1 LRYLPAGATP
11 APAGFFTPTTAMTN
25 QPARYL
31 ALDVFRGMTVCLMII
46 VNSPGSW
53 GYVYGPFLHAPW
65 HGLTPTDL
73 VFPSFLF
80 AVGNAMAFAMH
91 KYTGQGS
98 AAFWAKTLKRTCLI
112 FLIGYLLSWFPF
124 YDFDQGAFISP
135 ADARIPGVLQRIALC
150 YGIASIIIYYTSRRT
165 AVIIGAALLLAY
177 WLILY
182 VAGAPGDP
190 YSLEGY
196 AGNALDKALIGGP
209 RLYHGEGVAFDPEGI
224 LSTIAAIVN
233 VIIGFLA
240 GDFIRRR
247 GNTYEVVAKLL
258 LAGTALIALA
268 LAWHQVFPIN
278 KKIWTSSFT
287 LVTTG
292 IALVVL
298 SALIYLIELQAKRSW
313 TYFFEVF
320 GKNPLFIYASA
331 GVLITVLYTV
341 RVGEGSL
348 LHAIYSFFATFTPEK
363 LASLL
368 FALSFMLLNWSIGY
382 VMDRNKIYIR
392 V

>member
-1 LRYLPAGATP
+1 
-11 APAGFFTPTTAMTN
+11 MTN
-25 QPARYL
+25 QPPARYL

-46 VNSPGSW
+46 VNSPGNW
-53 GYVYGPFLHAPW
+53 GHVYGPFLHAPW

-98 AAFWAKTLKRTCLI
+98 TVFWKKTLTRTALI

-124 YDFDQGAFISP
+124 YDFDQGAFISLV
-135 ADARIPGVLQRIALC
+135 DARIPGVLQRIALC
-150 YGIASIIIYYTSRRT
+150 YGIASIILYYTSRRT
-165 AVIIGAALLLAY
+165 TVIVGAILLLAY

-182 VAGAPGDP
+182 VAGTPGDP
-190 YSLEGY
+190 YSLAGY
-196 AGNALDKALIGGP
+196 AGNALDKWLIGDP

-224 LSTIAAIVN
+224 LSTLPAIVN

-247 GNTYEVVAKLL
+247 GNSYETIARLL
-258 LAGTALIALA
+258 LAGTALIAVA

-298 SALIYLIELQAKRSW
+298 AALVYIIELQARRGW

-331 GVLITVLYTV
+331 GVLITILYTV
-341 RVGEGSL
+341 PVGDHSL
-348 LHAIYSFFATFTPEK
+348 LHAIYLFFASFTPEK

-368 FALSFMLLNWSIGY
+368 FAISFMLLNWSIGY
-382 VMDRNKIYIR
+382 ILDRNKIYIR